1 MSGRVGSRLTGRI
14 YHIPVMAEAV
24 VALLAAA
31 PAGVIVD
38 GTLGGAGHSAAL
50 VEATDRL
57 VVGVDQDPD
66 ALHEASQRM
75 TEASAQG
82 RFKTLHGNFRDLPAL
97 LESAELPGEQ
107 GLAGI
112 LLDLGVSSHQ
122 LDEASR
128 GFAFRFPDA
137 PLDMRM
143 NPSEDCATARDL
155 LETLDAVALM
165 RVLRE
170 YGEVP
175 RPDRVARA
183 IKQAVADETMET
195 TGDLARVVEK
205 AVPPRRSGGVH
216 PATTVFQ
223 ALRIAVNKEL
233 EALDEVLTAAEQLL
247 KPGGRL
253 AVIAYHSLEDRRVKQ
268 HFRRGEQGPARPGHL
283 PPPSDWVQT
292 WQVVTSKALKA
303 SPEEIVENPRARSAR
318 LRVAAR
324 PMHAGG
330 AV

>member
-1 MSGRVGSRLTGRI
+1 MTGRI

-31 PAGVIVD
+31 PAGAIVD

-57 VVGVDQDPD
+57 VIGVDQDPD
-66 ALHEASQRM
+66 ALQEASERM
-75 TEASAQG
+75 STPAKEG
-82 RFKTLHGNFRDLPAL
+82 RFQTLHGNFRDLPRL
-97 LESAELPGEQ
+97 LAETDLPREQ

-143 NPSEDCATARDL
+143 NPTEETPTAGDL
-155 LETLDAVALM
+155 LETLDANALM
-165 RVLRE
+165 RILRE

-183 IKQAVADETMET
+183 IKQAVEDDAMHT

-205 AVPPRRSGGVH
+205 NVPPKRGGGVH

-223 ALRIAVNKEL
+223 ALRIAVNREL
-233 EALDEVLTAAEQLL
+233 DALDEALEAAERLL
-247 KPGGRL
+247 MPGGRL

-268 HFRRGEQGPARPGHL
+268 RFRRGEQGPARPGHL

-303 SPEEIVENPRARSAR
+303 SPEEIAENPRARSAR

-324 PMHAGG
+324 PMSTGG
-330 AV
+330 AA